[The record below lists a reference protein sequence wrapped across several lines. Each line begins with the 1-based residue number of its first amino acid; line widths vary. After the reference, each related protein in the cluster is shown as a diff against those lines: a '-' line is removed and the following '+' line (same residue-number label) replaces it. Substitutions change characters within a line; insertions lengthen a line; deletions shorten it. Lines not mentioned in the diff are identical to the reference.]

1 MKLYDAIP
9 AHTKAYLLVKESLTK
24 SDRVM
29 LAEAGL
35 ASDAD
40 LERLFKSIAKELSSK
55 RLTDKNP
62 AEVELDDIDSKG
74 PLQKEEV
81 LNEGLVLTLILA
93 SPTLLKLLGKLIT
106 WAGAKV
112 AGESISHL
120 AHSAHKAF
128 VYPLKKILQGVAWLN
143 NNNWLKDNAEP
154 AAELIYSIIMIG
166 IAGSGIMHS
175 LEGITSTKA
184 AIAKLGTDLEKLTH
198 LTVDTLK
205 GSDMTVDILKTVVAK
220 IIAK

>member
-29 LAEAGL
+29 LAEAGI

-55 RLTDKNP
+55 QLTDKNP
-62 AEVELDDIDSKG
+62 ADVELDDVGKTG

-93 SPTLLKLLGKLIT
+93 SPTLLK
-106 WAGAKV
+106 
-112 AGESISHL
+112 
-120 AHSAHKAF
+120 
-128 VYPLKKILQGVAWLN
+128 
-143 NNNWLKDNAEP
+143 
-154 AAELIYSIIMIG
+154 
-166 IAGSGIMHS
+166 
-175 LEGITSTKA
+175 
-184 AIAKLGTDLEKLTH
+184 
-198 LTVDTLK
+198 
-205 GSDMTVDILKTVVAK
+205 
-220 IIAK
+220 